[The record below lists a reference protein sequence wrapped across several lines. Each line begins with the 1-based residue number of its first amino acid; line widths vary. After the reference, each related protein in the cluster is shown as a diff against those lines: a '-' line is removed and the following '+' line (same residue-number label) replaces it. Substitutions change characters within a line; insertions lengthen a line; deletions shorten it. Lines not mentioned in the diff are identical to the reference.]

1 MAVEFSFRRYKSSIA
16 ALRTAVGMG
25 VPENREGEGVVMDT
39 GVNHFLINR
48 ENIYLTHQRLPGEED
63 WNEITRHNY
72 SQMGLL
78 DSFEISG
85 GKFNRALEVE
95 RPSGSDL
102 ALVIIATSEAIRS
115 RVVYQMVQQMKGR
128 LNLKV
133 TWGALK
139 PLLIGSWI
147 ENIKENHKRRPIEY
161 GALGPMDYYNR
172 SAKEAIQAIQSAGV
186 NIQ

>member
-1 MAVEFSFRRYKSSIA
+1 MVEFSLRRYKSSIT

-25 VPENREGEGVVMDT
+25 VPENREGDGVVLDT
-39 GVNHFLINR
+39 GSNHFLINR
-48 ENIYLTHQRLPGEED
+48 ENIYLTHQRLPDETD

-85 GKFNRALEVE
+85 GKINRALDV
-95 RPSGSDL
+95 PTPAGTDL
-102 ALVIIATSEAIRS
+102 ALVIIATAEAVRS
-115 RVVYQMVQQMKGR
+115 RVVYQMVQQMKGN
-128 LNLKV
+128 LNTKV
-133 TWGALK
+133 AWGDLK

-161 GALGPMDYYNR
+161 GALGPFDYYNR
-172 SAKEAIQAIQSAGV
+172 SAKDAIRAIQKSGI